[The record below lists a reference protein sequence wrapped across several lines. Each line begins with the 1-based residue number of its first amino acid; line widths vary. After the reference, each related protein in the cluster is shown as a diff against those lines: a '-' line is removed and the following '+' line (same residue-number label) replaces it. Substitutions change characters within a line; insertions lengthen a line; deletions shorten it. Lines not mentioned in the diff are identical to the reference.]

1 MSSFAG
7 DFLGFQFGDIHSSSL
22 NITRVSTS
30 DRYADDLNP
39 NFTDQTAAVPGGD
52 GTYYWNSNYTQRVFN
67 IDFAYDDLRDEDIQR
82 LRQIF
87 GTKEIKPLIF
97 DESSYKKYMVKSMQ
111 PATLKY
117 ICFDVEDIRI
127 YKGEG
132 SVRLVA
138 YYPFATSVNDFDMAY
153 SEEGTVVGNR
163 GDLDSDYKII
173 YTIND
178 TPNIELSIK
187 DIKENQ
193 YGKIKLENI
202 SKESE
207 KDMYILINSKT
218 NLVEGLDKDFNKTG
232 NLYNKYIT
240 EGDFFKIRP
249 GLSTFY
255 SNAGFV
261 SGKYNS
267 IYF

>member
-1 MSSFAG
+1 MSTFAG

-30 DRYADDLNP
+30 DRYVDDLNP
-39 NFTDQTAAVPGGD
+39 NFTDQIAAVPGGD

-117 ICFDVEDIRI
+117 ICFDVEDTRI

-138 YYPFATSVNDFDMAY
+138 YYPFATSVDDFNMTY
-153 SEEGTVVGNR
+153 NSKGIVVSNR
-163 GDLDSDYKII
+163 GDLGSDYKII
-173 YTIND
+173 YTITD
-178 TPNIELSIK
+178 TSNIELSIK

-202 SKESE
+202 SKESD

-218 NLVEGLDKDFNKTG
+218 NLIEGLDRDFNNTG

-240 EGDFFKIRP
+240 EGDFFKIQP

-255 SNAGFV
+255 SSVEFI